1 MNTRPDSVRLFAAD
15 LCPVCGSPLPQH
27 EAAGRPALYCTE
39 ACRKRADRLT
49 RRWRPVVRRLARMIA
64 GAPGEAG
71 TGAGLVYQLWIT
83 ESARARAEVAA
94 MRLPRRREA

>member
-1 MNTRPDSVRLFAAD
+1 
-15 LCPVCGSPLPQH
+15 
-27 EAAGRPALYCTE
+27 
-39 ACRKRADRLT
+39 
-49 RRWRPVVRRLARMIA
+49 MIA

-71 TGAGLVYQLWIT
+71 TGAGLIYQLWIS